1 MMLVMNPLANQL
13 NNQKLADAALS
24 LKAMRKYQR
33 DRRAYGANRV
43 RQYFDNVD
51 GDWLEEFDLDEPSK
65 LEECHLSKDLCQI

>member
-1 MMLVMNPLANQL
+1 MNTLANHP

-43 RQYFDNVD
+43 HQYFDNVD
-51 GDWLEEFDLDEPSK
+51 GDWLERFDNDESNEP
-65 LEECHLSKDLCQI
+65 EECHLSKDLCKL